1 MSARNNLSRPN
12 SGNKR
17 SPTDTAEAQLNKP
30 LAISTL
36 NDRLRQTGQGG
47 RVMVTDGITALGLD
61 FAKQVLAKVSS
72 FVDFTENNDPHGEH
86 DCAVMAVSGHRIIWK
101 IDYYDRNMQF
111 HSPDAADPK
120 VTVRVLTIM
129 TAQEY

>member
-12 SGNKR
+12 SGSK
-17 SPTDTAEAQLNKP
+17 PTAIDAAEAQLNK
-30 LAISTL
+30 AIAIRTL
-36 NDRLRQTGQGG
+36 NDHLRQTGQGG
-47 RVMVTDGITALGLD
+47 RVVVTDGITALGLD

-72 FVDFTENNDPHGEH
+72 FADFTENNDPHGEH

-101 IDYYDRNMQF
+101 IDYYDRTMQF
-111 HSPDAADPK
+111 HSVDAADPK
-120 VTVRVLTIM
+120 VTIRVLTIM